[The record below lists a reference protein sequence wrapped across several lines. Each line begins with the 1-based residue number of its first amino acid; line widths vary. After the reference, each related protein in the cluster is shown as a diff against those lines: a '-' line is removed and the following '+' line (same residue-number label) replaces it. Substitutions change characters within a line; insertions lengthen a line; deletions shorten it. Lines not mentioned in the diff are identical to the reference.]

1 MPDIPRGEV
10 LTSFGTF
17 GNLHG
22 TGLKVQ
28 RSTIYAASFHDLQ
41 VFATEQI
48 HHIQSLPS
56 HNEFV
61 TALEAIH
68 GVLSDEE
75 SRVAPMYSVMQ
86 QVPISD
92 DGAVVA
98 LYDGLKTAAEKMSK
112 SSQGVKRRKQLVIGL
127 NAWKFMVNG
136 LTTASRVRQ
145 LTELTVCVGDDGIFP
160 EEILIPGG
168 DTAVAAAGMGYL
180 SDMYCGYFNSTA
192 YLAVSQKDWNVWK
205 QHQQEQ
211 QTKQQAAK
219 QTKQQP
225 AKQTKQQQIKQTKQ
239 QQANQA
245 KQQQEQPK
253 QHQTEHTKRKSD
265 SQGKQLH
272 AESRPGKRRI
282 TKTAIFDR

>member
-10 LTSFGTF
+10 LISWETL
-17 GNLHG
+17 GNLQG
-22 TGLKVQ
+22 GLQVQ
-28 RSTIYAASFHDLQ
+28 QQTIYAASSHDLQ

-48 HHIQSLPS
+48 HKIQSLPS
-56 HNEFV
+56 HNQFV
-61 TALEAIH
+61 TAFEAIH

-75 SRVAPMYSVMQ
+75 SRVLPMYSVMQ

-98 LYDGLKTAAEKMSK
+98 LYDGLKTAAEKQSK
-112 SSQGVKRRKQLVIGL
+112 SSKRVNRHIAP
-127 NAWKFMVNG
+127 NAWQVMVNG
-136 LTTASRVRQ
+136 LNKAARARQ
-145 LTELTVCVGDDGIFP
+145 FKELTVCVGEDGIFP
-160 EEILIPGG
+160 EDILIPGG

-180 SDMYCGYFNSTA
+180 SDMCCGLFNNTA
-192 YLAVSQKDWNVWK
+192 YLAVSREDWYVWK
-205 QHQQEQ
+205 QHQREQQ

-225 AKQTKQQQIKQTKQ
+225 AKQTKQQQIKETKQ
-239 QQANQA
+239 QQA

-265 SQGKQLH
+265 SQGEQLH
-272 AESRPGKRRI
+272 VESRPGKRKI
-282 TKTAIFDR
+282 KKTAIFDL